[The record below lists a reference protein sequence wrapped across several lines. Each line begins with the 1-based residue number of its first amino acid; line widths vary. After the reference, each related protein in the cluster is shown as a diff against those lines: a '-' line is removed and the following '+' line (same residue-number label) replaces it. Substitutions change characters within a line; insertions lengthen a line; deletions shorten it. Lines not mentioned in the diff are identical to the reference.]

1 MKVPP
6 LPESDFLNTK
16 TTLCHIKLGAGGG
29 GGEVTG
35 LSQCSALFF
44 FLLVNYHM

>member
-29 GGEVTG
+29 GGGHCSQSVQCFIF
-35 LSQCSALFF
+35 LSSG
-44 FLLVNYHM
+44 

>member
-29 GGEVTG
+29 VTV
-35 LSQCSALFF
+35 LNQCSASCF